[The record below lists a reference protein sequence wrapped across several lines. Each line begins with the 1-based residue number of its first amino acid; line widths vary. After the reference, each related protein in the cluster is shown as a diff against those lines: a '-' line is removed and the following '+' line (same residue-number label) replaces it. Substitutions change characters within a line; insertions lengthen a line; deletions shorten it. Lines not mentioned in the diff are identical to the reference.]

1 MRQWDVKM
9 PGSGNITPMLNKL
22 VSSNKTILLAGL
34 LVGSFCFSAAF
45 AKTTETKNKTEK
57 AAPQVSAI
65 KSTSRSGNWHA
76 REGVRFQRNWGVDI
90 VGVRPASSGF
100 MLAFRYRIV
109 DPEKAKLLNDKRSKA
124 YIIDEA
130 TGNILG
136 VPIMENLGELRQ
148 KDAPVLNRTYFIM
161 FGNPGKLVKSGS
173 RVSVVIGDFRV
184 DNLVVD

>member
-1 MRQWDVKM
+1 MFD
-9 PGSGNITPMLNKL
+9 KL
-22 VSSNKTILLAGL
+22 VSSNKIILLTGF
-34 LVGSFCFSAAF
+34 LVSSICFSAICQATGVPTNP
-45 AKTTETKNKTEK
+45 AVLAATTT
-57 AAPQVSAI
+57 QQQSLS
-65 KSTSRSGNWHA
+65 KSWHA

-90 VGVRPASSGF
+90 VGVRPISTGF
-100 MLAFRYRIV
+100 MLNFRYRVV

-124 YIIDEA
+124 YLIDEA

-148 KDAPVLNRTYFIM
+148 KDVPELNRTYFIM

>member
-1 MRQWDVKM
+1 MFD
-9 PGSGNITPMLNKL
+9 KL
-22 VSSNKTILLAGL
+22 VLCIKTILLTEL
-34 LVGSFCFSAAF
+34 LVSSIYFSAAF
-45 AKTTETKNKTEK
+45 AQTTKEPAST
-57 AAPQVSAI
+57 VSA
-65 KSTSRSGNWHA
+65 SSSVVATQPPSQSRNWHA
-76 REGVRFQRNWGVDI
+76 REGMRFQRNWGVDI
-90 VGVRPASSGF
+90 VGVRPVSSGF
-100 MLAFRYRIV
+100 MLNFRYRVV

-124 YIIDEA
+124 YLVDEA

-148 KDAPVLNRTYFIM
+148 KVAPEPNRTYFIM